1 MTTTTIKISSKSAFG
16 KYSSRYENCTFPFVP
31 IGAVTVL
38 PFTYMPFLAL
48 LSGENDVPDSNII
61 IFDSSGA
68 ANLFT
73 GLLLF
78 TLCET
83 VDFKNGINDVFL

>member
-1 MTTTTIKISSKSAFG
+1 M
-16 KYSSRYENCTFPFVP
+16 
-31 IGAVTVL
+31 GAVTVL
-38 PFTYMPFLAL
+38 PFTYMPFFAL

-83 VDFKNGINDVFL
+83 VDFKNGINDVFLSNSNEIPIASASLFISSADIDEKTSS